1 MQTEA
6 LVALTPENLVA
17 LILKKQHALAKDL
30 PDLLAV
36 REEELSRAY
45 ILAKEARA
53 VLTQLKAAELTDTL
67 ALAKAEG
74 VYNEQEDF
82 RRRSESR
89 THQLRNANANIQST
103 LAYWSN
109 EQRPWMSLLE
119 AAQRVAEGQ
128 PPMFATK
135 ATEGGRSS

>member
-53 VLTQLKAAELTDTL
+53 VLTQLKAAELINTV

-89 THQLRNANANIQST
+89 THQLRNANA
-103 LAYWSN
+103 
-109 EQRPWMSLLE
+109 
-119 AAQRVAEGQ
+119 VAVV
-128 PPMFATK
+128 
-135 ATEGGRSS
+135 RHDCRL